1 MNLAGNFSLNKTNV
15 DNTQNLQYQV
25 KTSVFEGP
33 LEVLLRL
40 IEERKL
46 FINEI
51 SLAQVTDDYIG
62 YIKQLESNGQA
73 NIGDITGFVVIAA
86 TLILIKSKSLLPN
99 LDLSREEEGQIE
111 DLEERLRLYQAI
123 KEISIQIKSQF
134 GRNIIFP
141 RPDIQY
147 ALPVFS
153 PDPAITVKG
162 MLDSI
167 VEVIQNLPKKEFL
180 PEISIRKVINIEE
193 MIGNLIDR
201 VGKSLQLSFSE
212 FSKGS
217 NTEDKKEHKVYVIVS
232 FLAMLELVRGGI
244 INVIQEG
251 NFSEIEMEKT
261 LN

>member
-1 MNLAGNFSLNKTNV
+1 MEIS
-15 DNTQNLQYQV
+15 YQV
-25 KTSVFEGP
+25 KTSVFEGS

-40 IEERKL
+40 IEDRKL

-51 SLAQVTDDYIG
+51 SLAQVTDDYIS
-62 YIKQLESNGQA
+62 YIKELEANGLA

-99 LDLSREEEGQIE
+99 LDLSKEEEGAIE

-123 KEISIQIKSQF
+123 REISSVVKLQF
-134 GRNIIFP
+134 GRNVIFP

-147 ALPVFS
+147 VEPVFS
-153 PDPAITVKG
+153 PDPAITIQA
-162 MLDSI
+162 MFDS
-167 VEVIQNLPKKEFL
+167 VRDVIQNLPKKEFL
-180 PEISIRKVINIEE
+180 PEISIKKVINIEE
-193 MIGNLIDR
+193 MIGSLMDR
-201 VGKSLQLSFSE
+201 VQKNLQLSFSE

-251 NFSEIEMEKT
+251 NFSEIEMEKFS
-261 LN
+261 N